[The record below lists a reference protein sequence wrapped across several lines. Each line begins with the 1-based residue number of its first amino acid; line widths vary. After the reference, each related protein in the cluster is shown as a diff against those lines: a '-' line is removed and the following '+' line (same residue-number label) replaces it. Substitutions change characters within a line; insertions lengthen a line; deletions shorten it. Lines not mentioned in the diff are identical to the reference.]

1 MVAAL
6 SLCPTPTLGPMA
18 PARDT
23 TRRDRIWVTAVVLAV
38 TAVFYAACGGGDE
51 GSPSPSASSAPDS
64 TSTSA
69 PVEDFEAQSDDFGN
83 IHKMTP
89 VRGFFVD
96 NRLGHLDEAV
106 AIAEANEGG
115 TYPVGTIIQLVP
127 QEAMVKRR
135 AGWSPDTNDWEFFFL
150 DVSAE
155 GTTIVDRGTDDV
167 VNAFDLN
174 CASCHQAADP
184 EFDMVCETD
193 HGCEPLPIGRDIID
207 AVQASDPR
215 PR

>member
-1 MVAAL
+1 
-6 SLCPTPTLGPMA
+6 MA
-18 PARDT
+18 PTRDT
-23 TRRDRIWVTAVVLAV
+23 TGRDRIRATAAVLAV
-38 TAVFYAACGGGDE
+38 TAVFYAACGGGSE
-51 GSPSPSASSAPDS
+51 GSSSSSSSSPARGSSTTA
-64 TSTSA
+64 A
-69 PVEDFEAQSDDFGN
+69 PVEDFEAQADDFVN
-83 IHKMTP
+83 IHTMTP

-135 AGWSPDTNDWEFFFL
+135 AGWNPDTNDWEFFFL
-150 DVSAE
+150 DVSEE

-167 VNAFDLN
+167 ENAFELN
-174 CASCHQAADP
+174 CASCHEAADP

-207 AVQASDPR
+207 AVQDSDPR

>member
-1 MVAAL
+1 M
-6 SLCPTPTLGPMA
+6 TLGGG
-18 PARDT
+18 T
-23 TRRDRIWVTAVVLAV
+23 TRRDRVWVTAAVLAV
-38 TAVFYAACGGGDE
+38 TAVFYAACGGSE
-51 GSPSPSASSAPDS
+51 GSSPSSSPSTAPSSS
-64 TSTSA
+64 TAEA
-69 PVEDFEAQSDDFGN
+69 PTEDFEAQADDFVN
-83 IHKMTP
+83 INAMTP
-89 VRGFFVD
+89 VRGFFID

-106 AIAEANEGG
+106 AIAETNEGG

-135 AGWSPDTNDWEFFFL
+135 AGWNPDTKDWEFFFL
-150 DVSAE
+150 DVSEE

-167 VNAFDLN
+167 ENAFELN
-174 CASCHQAADP
+174 CASCHEAADP

>member
-1 MVAAL
+1 MGQGSNTA
-6 SLCPTPTLGPMA
+6 
-18 PARDT
+18 
-23 TRRDRIWVTAVVLAV
+23 RRDRIGVTVAVLALS
-38 TAVFYAACGGGDE
+38 AVLYAACGGSSE
-51 GSPSPSASSAPDS
+51 GSSSPSSSPSSSSTTAASTTAAS
-64 TSTSA
+64 TA
-69 PVEDFEAQSDDFGN
+69 PVEDFEAQAGDFGN
-83 IHKMTP
+83 IHEMTP

-115 TYPVGTIIQLVP
+115 TYPVGTILQLVP
-127 QEAMVKRR
+127 HEAMVKRR
-135 AGWSPDTNDWEFFFL
+135 PGWNPGTKDWEFFFL

-155 GTTIVDRGTDDV
+155 GTTIVDRGTDEV
-167 VNAFDLN
+167 VNAFALN

-193 HGCEPLPIGRDIID
+193 HGCEPLPIGRDVID